1 MKNTFRNISLFLMAI
16 IVLFLSIGMS
26 ISRMKCADNG
36 QLYFGTDV
44 PSCSMDKE
52 VVCQAKQEK
61 VSCCSIEVEKQC
73 CPETMDKS
81 CASET
86 ENIQFDFETTISVNN
101 FDYFLSKTSF
111 FYISTFN
118 HFLINERRTN
128 YLSGIPPPKISKP
141 ILSQIQTLLL

>member
-1 MKNTFRNISLFLMAI
+1 MRNALKNISVFMMAI

-26 ISRMKCADNG
+26 ISKMKCADNT
-36 QLYFGTDV
+36 QLYFGKDV

-52 VVCQAKQEK
+52 VVCQEKQEK
-61 VSCCSIEVEKQC
+61 VSCCIEVEKQC
-73 CPETMDKS
+73 CPEAMDKS
-81 CASET
+81 CSSET
-86 ENIQFDFETTISVNN
+86 EKIQFDFETTISVNN

-128 YLSGIPPPKISKP
+128 YLSGISPPKISKP
-141 ILSQIQTLLL
+141 ILSQIQTFLL

>member
-26 ISRMKCADNG
+26 ISKMECADNG

-86 ENIQFDFETTISVNN
+86 ENIQFDFE
-101 FDYFLSKTSF
+101 
-111 FYISTFN
+111 
-118 HFLINERRTN
+118 
-128 YLSGIPPPKISKP
+128 
-141 ILSQIQTLLL
+141 